1 VRKAL
6 AEGIFVALQMNKPI
20 PMGAQDA
27 FVIIETE
34 SRPTADEL
42 DSMPQKLVDT
52 MLLYRQVK
60 GTIEHGGVMTL

>member
-6 AEGIFVALQMNKPI
+6 AEGLFVALQMNKPI
-20 PMGAQDA
+20 PMSAQDA

-34 SRPTADEL
+34 SRPTVDEL
-42 DSMPQKLVDT
+42 DSMPQRLVDT

-60 GTIEHGGVMTL
+60 GTIENGGVMRL

>member
-1 VRKAL
+1 M
-6 AEGIFVALQMNKPI
+6 AEGLFVALQMNKPI

-42 DSMPQKLVDT
+42 DSMPQRLVDT
-52 MLLYRQVK
+52 ILLYKQVK
-60 GTIEHGGVMTL
+60 GTIENGGVMRL

>member
-34 SRPTADEL
+34 SRPTLDEL
-42 DSMPQKLVDT
+42 DSMPQRLVDT
-52 MLLYRQVK
+52 LLLYRQVK